1 MVENNEL
8 EKYPLGCVVIAVV
21 MFFVALATD
30 IFWMARLVGN
40 GWPIT
45 LPVDPKFHDAFAWPD
60 LVLSL
65 LLYFGGWG
73 ILRLRPAG
81 LVLGLVALGMWLF
94 DSILVLAITGY
105 DRISIVG
112 PSLVF
117 AGGAIG
123 YLWKNQRYFQ
133 VGKG

>member
-1 MVENNEL
+1 MQGNKEL

-30 IFWMARLVGN
+30 IFWLARLVGK
-40 GWPIT
+40 GFPIT

-60 LVLSL
+60 LVLSV
-65 LLYFGGWG
+65 LLYFAGWG

-81 LVLGLVALGMWLF
+81 LILGLVALGMWLF
-94 DSILVLAITGY
+94 DSLLVLAITGAG
-105 DRISIVG
+105 RLSIVG

-117 AGGAIG
+117 AAGAII
-123 YLWKNQRYFQ
+123 YLWRNHRYFQ
-133 VGKG
+133 